1 MLTPLQNV
9 SMQFSHVEF
18 PNVFEPDCEPGD
30 WQFENVFTSFSKPPR
45 VILTA
50 SDLGAEQSSGNFTAV
65 VGIAQNVTATGFR
78 LAARNSDCSP
88 GVAHMNWL
96 ALLETD
102 QPQEPVK
109 HVRMGTLFPKRFRRD
124 CEPGDWNTWDVR
136 FSQPAFAAD
145 PVIFA
150 TAADRFAEAAAV
162 YEHGD
167 FSGWVRTNYATPA
180 VPVARKR
187 TTTGFTL
194 LARNPDPD
202 EGWSNFN
209 YLALHETVAV
219 AGVPSGGG
227 AQIFVDSGQVAPLWF
242 EPCSTF
248 SNAWNQWAV
257 TFDQAFL
264 TPPTVLVT
272 AFHVGRSGPA
282 VAGMAC
288 YVTPNGFLLRARNTD
303 CAAGEA
309 GLNWVAFGCAV
320 GCA

>member
-9 SMQFSHVEF
+9 KMQFSHVEF
-18 PNVFEPDCEPGD
+18 PNLFKPDCEPDD
-30 WQFENVFTSFSKPPR
+30 WQWVDVTAHFSEPPR

-50 SDLGAEQSSGNFTAV
+50 SDLGAEQSSGHFTAV
-65 VGIAQNVTATGFR
+65 VGVAQDVSTTGFR
-78 LAARNSDCSP
+78 IGGRNSDCSP

-96 ALLETD
+96 ALLETS
-102 QPQEPVK
+102 QPQAAFK
-109 HVRMGTLFPKRFRRD
+109 HVRMGTLFPKRFHRD
-124 CEPGDWNTWDVR
+124 CEPGDWNSWDVH
-136 FSQPAFAAD
+136 FSEPAFGAD

-150 TAADRFAEAAAV
+150 TAADRFAETAAV
-162 YEHGD
+162 YQ
-167 FSGWVRTNYATPA
+167 YATPA

-194 LARNPDPD
+194 LARNPDPG

-219 AGVPSGGG
+219 AGVPSGSG

-242 EPCSTF
+242 EPCAAF
-248 SNAWNQWAV
+248 SNSWNQWAV

-272 AFHVGRSGPA
+272 AFHVLKSGPA

-303 CAAGEA
+303 CGAGEA
-309 GLNWVAFGCAV
+309 GFNWVAFGCAV